1 MSNISLTQANEFHT
15 YFNRQRQS
23 ILDDLNSSD
32 TSNLSDLNSKISDLR
47 TRVDQISA
55 LIPVYDRVRYV
66 KQLTEL
72 EQNVSSLRTRDKPKS
87 KFSFN
92 KSKSSS
98 TKSSSTPTPTPT
110 PGISSSRQPQAEA
123 SSSSSA
129 NTLTHTISN
138 LSHRLIRPPKDVNGT
153 YTLSLSNLSD
163 CIIDLRPH
171 VPDDRDGEAEDQA
184 RLTAV
189 HGKSLERCVVIT
201 PVVGGSILLDEVKG
215 SLLVLG
221 CQQFRIHSSSDTTIL
236 LHVDSLPVIEHCTK
250 LKFGSYPHEMHDD
263 NTNLD
268 LDLNLNYR
276 KVQDFDWPLPT
287 PSPNWTLLAD
297 QGSSYHG
304 ALVRRIEDVKSD
316 EEVDEVLKLLLSVN
330 TDSL

>member
-15 YFNRQRQS
+15 YFNQQRQS
-23 ILDDLNSSD
+23 ILDDLNSS
-32 TSNLSDLNSKISDLR
+32 SNLSDLNSKVSDLR

-55 LIPVYDRVRYV
+55 LIPVYDRVKYD

-87 KFSFN
+87 KFTFN

-98 TKSSSTPTPTPT
+98 TKSASTPTPTPT
-110 PGISSSRQPQAEA
+110 PGISSSPQPQAEA
-123 SSSSSA
+123 SSSTSISSS
-129 NTLTHTISN
+129 NTHTISN
-138 LSHRLIRPPKDVNGT
+138 LSHRLIRPPKDVIGT

-163 CIIDLRPH
+163 CIIDLRPRIYN
-171 VPDDRDGEAEDQA
+171 DMDGETKYQA

-201 PVVGGSILLDEVKG
+201 PVVGGSVLLDEVKG
-215 SLLVLG
+215 SLLILG

-250 LKFGSYPHEMHDD
+250 LKFGSYPHELHDE
-263 NTNLD
+263 NTN
-268 LDLNLNYR
+268 LNLNYR

-297 QGSSYHG
+297 QEQSYHG
-304 ALVRRIEDVKSD
+304 ALVRSIEDVKSD
-316 EEVDEVLKLLLSVN
+316 EAVDEVLKSLLSVN
-330 TDSL
+330 TDS

>member
-1 MSNISLTQANEFHT
+1 M
-15 YFNRQRQS
+15 YDV
-23 ILDDLNSSD
+23 ILGICDGLNSSSD
-32 TSNLSDLNSKISDLR
+32 LSDLNSKISDLR

-55 LIPVYDRVRYV
+55 LIPVYDRVKYD

-72 EQNVSSLRTRDKPKS
+72 ERQVSSIRTMDKPKS

-92 KSKSSS
+92 KSKKSSS
-98 TKSSSTPTPTPT
+98 TKYSSTPK
-110 PGISSSRQPQAEA
+110 PGISSSSQPQGEVSTFTSI
-123 SSSSSA
+123 SSP
-129 NTLTHTISN
+129 NTHTISN
-138 LSHRLIRPPKDVNGT
+138 LSHRLIRPPKDVIGT

-163 CIIDLRPH
+163 CIIDLRSGVH
-171 VPDDRDGEAEDQA
+171 DDRHGETKDQA

-201 PVVGGSILLDEVKG
+201 PVVGGSILLNEVRG

-250 LKFGSYPHEMHDD
+250 LKFGSYPYELHDE
-263 NTNLD
+263 NTNLN
-268 LDLNLNYR
+268 LNLNYQ

-287 PSPNWTLLAD
+287 PSPNWILLSTDEQSD
-297 QGSSYHG
+297 QEHGSLIRTIEG
-304 ALVRRIEDVKSD
+304 VRSD
-316 EEVDEVLKLLLSVN
+316 EEVDEIVRSRLNSN
-330 TDSL
+330 TDSS